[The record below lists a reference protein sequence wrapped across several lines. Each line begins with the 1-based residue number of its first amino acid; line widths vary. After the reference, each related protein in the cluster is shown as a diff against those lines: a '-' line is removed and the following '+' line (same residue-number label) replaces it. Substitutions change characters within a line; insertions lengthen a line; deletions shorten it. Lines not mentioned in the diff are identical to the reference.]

1 MDFICPA
8 CGKKLNNS
16 YFVNNAIKVNDH
28 PGAKCAK
35 GGIGQVGE
43 RVESVS
49 KKQQKT
55 KESTQGLAD
64 AKVKKENKSVQNI
77 RTYQTQLKDPVKQQA
92 REQKAK
98 DVGLKGHG
106 SSNSNSGQNNATKGG
121 LAKINRG

>member
-1 MDFICPA
+1 MITPA
-8 CGKKLNNS
+8 LNVQKEALVKWGKELNL
-16 YFVNNAIKVNDH
+16 F
-28 PGAKCAK
+28 P
-35 GGIGQVGE
+35 
-43 RVESVS
+43 